1 MDAVKRKEQEAAR
14 ATRPVTPVPQGG
26 NFTTGQWTGPNF
38 HTYVGSTFNGYDP
51 SAQLTVMWHE
61 FMHAA
66 KGGTKLADALIDLKT
81 PNVPG
86 QFGNRTANIYEIAKK
101 CGTALPPGF

>member
-14 ATRPVTPVPQGG
+14 ATR
-26 NFTTGQWTGPNF
+26 
-38 HTYVGSTFNGYDP
+38 
-51 SAQLTVMWHE
+51 QLTVMWHE